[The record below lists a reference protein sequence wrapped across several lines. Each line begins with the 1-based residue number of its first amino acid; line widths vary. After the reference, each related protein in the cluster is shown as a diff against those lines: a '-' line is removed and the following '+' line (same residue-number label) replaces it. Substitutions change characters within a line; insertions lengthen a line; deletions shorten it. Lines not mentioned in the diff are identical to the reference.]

1 MGRTLRS
8 FLVFSISS
16 FALSGCLHRA
26 DSLQLLEVRADYDG
40 KAQSEAESL
49 KLGDGTALREID
61 GGVPV
66 RTAPKIA
73 HVWIFPHETPSKE
86 YFWGGWISLVVEG
99 DKWEVERPVG
109 LFPDKPGNAAPQAS
123 AKSSKSS
130 KTKGVKNAPTAPK
143 GS

>member
-8 FLVFSISS
+8 FLVFSINSL
-16 FALSGCLHRA
+16 ALSGCLHRA
-26 DSLQLLEVRADYDG
+26 DSLQMLEVRADYDG
-40 KAQSEAESL
+40 KAQSDAEAL

-73 HVWIFPHETPSKE
+73 HVWIFPHETPAKE
-86 YFWGGWISLVVEG
+86 YFWGGWISVVVEG
-99 DKWEVERPVG
+99 DKWEVERPAG
-109 LFPDKPGNAAPQAS
+109 LFPDKPSNAAPKAS
-123 AKSSKSS
+123 GKPS
-130 KTKGVKNAPTAPK
+130 KTKEVKNASARTK